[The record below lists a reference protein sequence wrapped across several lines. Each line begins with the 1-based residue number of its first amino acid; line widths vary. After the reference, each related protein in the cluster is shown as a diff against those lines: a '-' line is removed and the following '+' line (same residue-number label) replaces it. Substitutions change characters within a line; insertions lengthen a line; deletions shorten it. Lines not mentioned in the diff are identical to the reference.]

1 LLPKRDST
9 SFRIDFR
16 ASVGYDRNEL
26 RPAYSIIIPTGYRQ
40 RYLALAIADL
50 VALDFPPQDYEV
62 LIVDDTPDGANRE
75 VVARFADARVSVRY
89 ARREGPPGINAGR
102 NTGISRSQGKVLVYV
117 DDDCRFGPGWLA
129 ALDRGIREAPR
140 AECFGG
146 PLRQWIEPGHP
157 RWCGRD
163 DFPVSALDHGPV
175 DRYCDVVWGAN
186 FAVRRSAFERVG
198 PFEQKM
204 SGPGDEVEW
213 ILRLRR
219 AGGLV
224 RYVADAEVTH
234 TRFAED
240 VTLKKLMKTSV
251 GRAHHGAAF
260 DLRLGIAEPL
270 PSVLRRAVRLT
281 AHAVVFRCWSGAAHA
296 LHAYVY
302 AWDTGRGTLRTRL
315 RPSEAA

>member
-1 LLPKRDST
+1 LDLDP
-9 SFRIDFR
+9 FIDF
-16 ASVGYDRNEL
+16 VGRLDYDRSDL
-26 RPAYSIIIPTGYRQ
+26 RPSYSIIIPTGYRQ

-50 VALDFPPQDYEV
+50 VALDFPAERYEV
-62 LIVDDTPDGANRE
+62 VVVDDTPDGVNRE
-75 VVARFADARVSVRY
+75 VVERFSTARVPVRWV
-89 ARREGPPGINAGR
+89 AREGSPGINSGR
-102 NTGISRSQGKVLVYV
+102 NTGIMRSTGEILVYV
-117 DDDCRFGPGWLA
+117 DDDCRFGPGWLG
-129 ALDRGIREAPR
+129 ALDAGIERDPR

-146 PLRQWIEPGHP
+146 PLRQWIEAGHP

-163 DFPVSALDHGPV
+163 DFPVSVLDHGPV

-198 PFEQKM
+198 FFEADM
-204 SGPGDEVEW
+204 SGPGDEIEW

-219 AGGLV
+219 ANGLV
-224 RYVADAEVTH
+224 RYVVAAEVTH

-260 DLRLGIAEPL
+260 DLRLGIVEPL
-270 PSVLRRAVRLT
+270 SSVLRRALRLT

-296 LHAYVY
+296 VHAYVY
-302 AWDTGRGTLRTRL
+302 AWDTGRTKARRRFVRAG
-315 RPSEAA
+315 EAA